1 MTPDFMRFVDKW
13 LGVPL
18 CLTLSVG
25 QWLLRPFTR
34 KIRSDQVQRILIV
47 QISERGAVLLGYSA
61 QLKLKEIFPRAE
73 LIPDWDWSVPERI
86 RGRLLELLSQ
96 KEHTLDEIG
105 LNLDLGASDAIKYCK
120 ILEKEGMISRRLFRG
135 NLYFH
140 LAANNLLRSAKT

>member
-18 CLTLSVG
+18 CLTLSAG

-73 LIPDWDWSVPERI
+73 LHYVIFDEMKESISLLGSVPESNI
-86 RGRLLELLSQ
+86 FTISS
-96 KEHTLDEIG
+96 
-105 LNLDLGASDAIKYCK
+105 AS
-120 ILEKEGMISRRLFRG
+120 
-135 NLYFH
+135 
-140 LAANNLLRSAKT
+140 LAALFLSTRRYLRRSR